1 MKAIVCG
8 KLFDSV
14 KGSMQRDRILFV
26 EDKLIAGNESYSQ
39 SKIPSDVEIIDFND
53 SNHPNTEKLLFGFIF
68 LNLDIFPV
76 LRG

>member
-1 MKAIVCG
+1 MKLMF
-8 KLFDSV
+8 LFGQ
-14 KGSMQRDRILFV
+14 KQIMGS
-26 EDKLIAGNESYSQ
+26 
-39 SKIPSDVEIIDFND
+39 IIGFSD